1 MRPAQK
7 RPFPRRDAT
16 GHLDP
21 RYAKDLRKHSLASGS
36 RDDATAFVERPRTV
50 DALAEV
56 LGEDFVAAATTGEEV
71 RLGQLNEGIPEEMG
85 GPFVITKARHEFARG
100 RDGSNPRGATREP
113 FPRVRAEEERPGDEN
128 EESAEGSE
136 SDGDV

>member
-1 MRPAQK
+1 MRPAHK
-7 RPFPRRDAT
+7 RPIHRRDAT

-21 RYAKDLRKHSLASGS
+21 RYAADLRERSRASAS
-36 RDDATAFVERPRTV
+36 REETTAFLERPRTV

-71 RLGQLNEGIPEEMG
+71 RLGQLNAGQPEEMG
-85 GPFVITKARHEFARG
+85 GPFVITRARHEFARG

-113 FPRVRAEEERPGDEN
+113 FPRALGEEPPVED
-128 EESAEGSE
+128 STEGE
-136 SDGDV
+136 GEA

>member
-7 RPFPRRDAT
+7 RSIQRRDAT

-21 RYAKDLRKHSLASGS
+21 RYAADLRARSRASAS
-36 RDDATAFVERPRTV
+36 RDETTAFLERPRTV

-56 LGEDFVAAATTGEEV
+56 MGEDFVAAATTGEEV
-71 RLGQLNEGIPEEMG
+71 RLGQLNAGQPEEMG
-85 GPFVITKARHEFARG
+85 GPFVITRARHEFARG

-113 FPRVRAEEERPGDEN
+113 FPRALGEEPPDD
-128 EESAEGSE
+128 ESAEGE
-136 SDGDV
+136 SDET